1 MLWDESVGKS
11 IIGKLSCGN
20 QGRLSIVYCMRLIY
34 LEKIEKE
41 EEEEEERNKKR
52 PISQQQKRKTAL
64 IKRVH

>member
-41 EEEEEERNKKR
+41 EEEERNKKDQYHNNKKER
-52 PISQQQKRKTAL
+52 L
-64 IKRVH
+64 L